1 MANTASAKKMIR
13 KIEKRTLIN
22 NMRKNKT
29 RTTVRK
35 VMDAISAGSYESAM
49 LAFKSAMSNLHRCVT
64 KGVMHKNTA
73 ARKISRLNAKIHKLF
88 KSTNSQ
94 VNLVEKS

>member
-13 KIEKRTLIN
+13 KIEKRTLVN

-29 RTTVRK
+29 RTAVRK
-35 VMDAISAGSYESAM
+35 VMDAVGMGDYESAM
-49 LAFKSAMSNLHRCVT
+49 SAFKNAMSNLHRCVT

-73 ARKISRLNAKIHKLF
+73 ARKISRLNSKIHKLL
-88 KSTNSQ
+88 KNTNT
-94 VNLVEKS
+94 VEKTV